1 MNKYKAIKVNGVK
14 HDEHR
19 YIMEKHLGRKLTFNE
34 CVHHIDGDS
43 TNDDPENLHVCKDDE
58 EHKFLHSKLKID
70 WNFKSQEILDEV
82 MGEITFKASKQ
93 FTDAL
98 GAFFTPRQLELIYRK
113 VMYTRKCF
121 SKTENEYYSRIIRP
135 KLKAIK
141 RLNRFKQ
148 LLEIMLD

>member
-1 MNKYKAIKVNGVK
+1 MGDYRKIA
-14 HDEHR
+14 
-19 YIMEKHLGRKLTFNE
+19 EKKIGRKLKKGE
-34 CVHHIDGDS
+34 IVHHIDGDS
-43 TNDDPENLHVCKDDE
+43 TNDDPENLHVCKDDA

-98 GAFFTPRQLELIYRK
+98 AVFFTPRQLELIYRK
-113 VMYTRKCF
+113 VMYNRQCF
-121 SKTENEYYSRIIRP
+121 SKTENEYYSRVIRK

-141 RLNRFKQ
+141 RLLRFRK